1 MMRRGEVWV
10 ASFRP
15 WRGREVGKTRPSV
28 ILQADPL
35 ITADSET
42 ILALPMTTQLR
53 RDTEPLRVPVSA
65 RDRLKRPSY
74 IMVEKMRAL
83 DRDYFGEGPITTLTS
98 EEMAAV
104 EKSLK
109 AVLGFL

>member
-1 MMRRGEVWV
+1 MRRGEIWI

-15 WRGREVGKTRPSV
+15 WRGREVGKTLPSV
-28 ILQADPL
+28 IFQADWL
-35 ITADSET
+35 ITADSGT

-53 RDTEPLRVPVSA
+53 SGAAPLRIPVEP
-65 RDRLKRPSY
+65 RDRLAQQSY
-74 IMVEKMRAL
+74 VMVDKMRAL
-83 DRDYFGEGPITTLTS
+83 DRGHFGDGPITTLTV
-98 EEMAAV
+98 EEMATV